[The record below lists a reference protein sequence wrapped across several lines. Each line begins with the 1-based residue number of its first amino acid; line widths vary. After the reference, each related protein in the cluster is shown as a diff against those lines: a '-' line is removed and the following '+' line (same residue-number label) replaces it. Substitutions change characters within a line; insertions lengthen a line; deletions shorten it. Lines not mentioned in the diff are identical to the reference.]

1 MPVSL
6 LEFPTTLILFLQIKG
21 HNVSTYLRRS
31 VNAGGVVNFAS
42 SVYTYMY
49 DPTINNYCPESPDV
63 GSQFSI
69 LAGLNYSQ
77 N

>member
-42 SVYTYMY
+42 LVYTY
-49 DPTINNYCPESPDV
+49 NYCPESPDV
-63 GSQFSI
+63 GSQFS
-69 LAGLNYSQ
+69 LLVGLNYSQ
-77 N
+77 NQTLTG